1 MVSSGGTS
9 PNTFVVSEQ
18 VHTHLELSTVA
29 GWGVAEWVGHTIAE
43 TGVLLL

>member
-9 PNTFVVSEQ
+9 PNSSDISEQ

-29 GWGVAEWVGHTIAE
+29 GWGVAEWEGHTIAE
-43 TGVLLL
+43 TGVLLV